1 MKIKMGANLTSPLP
15 HHHRTQTTSVC
26 NHLFSPGD
34 GGPTFAPQRDST
46 GSSRNSSNGK
56 ESVLMQGWNWSKR
69 NIQPVMSRR
78 SLPKSGSSSEATSS
92 KSSDSLV
99 SFTRNV
105 STSTTSSQYGKL
117 SISLDRNQ
125 NYKTVPRPADT
136 TTIIPNYYSLREEF
150 RRGLQINTKQDLDN
164 NNLTA
169 NELSVISSPKHVPRP
184 RSIRDDNA
192 NDDLSPGD
200 QQENVISE
208 KRGTKKTI
216 IQASTSELLRG
227 LGIFISKN
235 CDVSDFD
242 PAHLVTWLRSVDR
255 SLLLQGW
262 QDIAFINPANLVFIF
277 LLVRDVLPDE
287 RHLIHSLEE
296 LHAWILS
303 CLYVSYSY
311 MGNEISYPL
320 KPFLIG
326 NDRNVFWNRCV
337 SMVTS
342 HSRKMLLLNSSSTF
356 FTEVFT
362 DLKHCSNPS

>member
-1 MKIKMGANLTSPLP
+1 MGANLTSPLP

-150 RRGLQINTKQDLDN
+150 RRGLQINTRQDLDN

-208 KRGTKKTI
+208 
-216 IQASTSELLRG
+216 ASTSELLRG

-342 HSRKMLLLNSSSTF
+342 HSHKMLLLNSSSTF

>member
-1 MKIKMGANLTSPLP
+1 MGANLTSPLP

-34 GGPTFAPQRDST
+34 GGPTFAPQRDSNT
-46 GSSRNSSNGK
+46 SSRSSSNAK

-105 STSTTSSQYGKL
+105 STSTSSQYGKI

-125 NYKTVPRPADT
+125 NYKSVPRPSDT

-150 RRGLQINTKQDLDN
+150 RRGLQINTRQDLVN
-164 NNLTA
+164 NNLA
-169 NELSVISSPKHVPRP
+169 SNDLSVIGSPKHVPRP
-184 RSIRDDNA
+184 RSVLRDDNA
-192 NDDLSPGD
+192 NCDISPIAE
-200 QQENVISE
+200 QENVPSE
-208 KRGTKKTI
+208 
-216 IQASTSELLRG
+216 ASTSELLRG
-227 LGIFISKN
+227 LGIFISNN

-287 RHLIHSLEE
+287 RHLIHTLEE

-326 NDRNVFWNRCV
+326 NDRNTFWNRCV
-337 SMVTS
+337 AMVTS
-342 HSRKMLLLNSSSTF
+342 HSRQMLLLNSSSTF
-356 FTEVFT
+356 FSEVFT
-362 DLKHCSNPS
+362 DLKHCSSSE

>member
-1 MKIKMGANLTSPLP
+1 MGANLTSPLP

-34 GGPTFAPQRDST
+34 GGPTFAPQRDSNT
-46 GSSRNSSNGK
+46 SSRNSSSAK

-99 SFTRNV
+99 SFTRIV
-105 STSTTSSQYGKL
+105 STSTSSQYGKI

-125 NYKTVPRPADT
+125 NYKT
-136 TTIIPNYYSLREEF
+136 
-150 RRGLQINTKQDLDN
+150 
-164 NNLTA
+164 
-169 NELSVISSPKHVPRP
+169 SPKHIPKP
-184 RSIRDDNA
+184 RSIQDDNA
-192 NDDLSPGD
+192 NEELSSGD
-200 QQENVISE
+200 QQENVITE

-287 RHLIHSLEE
+287 RHLIHTLEE

-326 NDRNVFWNRCV
+326 NDRNTFWNRCV

-342 HSRKMLLLNSSSTF
+342 HSRKMLLLNSSSSF

-362 DLKHCSNPS
+362 DLKHCSNSD

>member
-1 MKIKMGANLTSPLP
+1 MGANLTSPLP

-34 GGPTFAPQRDST
+34 GGPTFAPQRDSNA
-46 GSSRNSSNGK
+46 SSRNSSSAK

-78 SLPKSGSSSEATSS
+78 SLPKSGSSSVFQ
-92 KSSDSLV
+92 KQHHRNPVIVLFLSLEMLGLLLPV
-99 SFTRNV
+99 NMGKY
-105 STSTTSSQYGKL
+105 QYHLTGIII
-117 SISLDRNQ
+117 ISEI
-125 NYKTVPRPADT
+125 PRPDS
-136 TTIIPNYYSLREEF
+136 TTIITNYHTLHNEF
-150 RRGLQINTKQDLDN
+150 KRNCQINNRQDLVN

-169 NELSVISSPKHVPRP
+169 NELSIIGSPTHVPRP

-192 NDDLSPGD
+192 NDECD
-200 QQENVISE
+200 QQENYISE

-287 RHLIHSLEE
+287 RHLIRTLEE

-326 NDRNVFWNRCV
+326 NDRNTFWNRCV

-362 DLKHCSNPS
+362 DLKHCSSPSSD

>member
-1 MKIKMGANLTSPLP
+1 MGANLTSPLP

-34 GGPTFAPQRDST
+34 GGPTFAPQRDSNA
-46 GSSRNSSNGK
+46 SSRNSSSAK

-105 STSTTSSQYGKL
+105 GTSTSSQYGKI
-117 SISLDRNQ
+117 SISLDRNH
-125 NYKTVPRPADT
+125 NHKIPRPDS
-136 TTIIPNYYSLREEF
+136 TTIITNYHTLHNEF
-150 RRGLQINTKQDLDN
+150 KRNCQINNRQDLVN

-169 NELSVISSPKHVPRP
+169 NEISIIGSPTHVPRP

-192 NDDLSPGD
+192 NDECD
-200 QQENVISE
+200 QQENYISE

-287 RHLIHSLEE
+287 RHLIRTLEE

-326 NDRNVFWNRCV
+326 NDRNTFWNRCV

-362 DLKHCSNPS
+362 DLKHCSTPSSD

>member
-1 MKIKMGANLTSPLP
+1 MGANLTSPLP

-34 GGPTFAPQRDST
+34 GGPTFAPQRDSNT
-46 GSSRNSSNGK
+46 SSRNSSSAK
-56 ESVLMQGWNWSKR
+56 ESVLMQGWNWSKK

-105 STSTTSSQYGKL
+105 STSTSSQYGKL

-150 RRGLQINTKQDLDN
+150 RRGLQINTRQDLVN

-184 RSIRDDNA
+184 RSLRDDNA
-192 NDDLSPGD
+192 NDDISPGD

-287 RHLIHSLEE
+287 RHLIHTLEE

-326 NDRNVFWNRCV
+326 NDRNTFWNRCV
-337 SMVTS
+337 AMVTS

-362 DLKHCSNPS
+362 DLKHCSTPSSE

>member
-1 MKIKMGANLTSPLP
+1 MGANLTSPLP
-15 HHHRTQTTSVC
+15 HRPQTSVC

-34 GGPTFAPQRDST
+34 GGPTFAPQRE
-46 GSSRNSSNGK
+46 SRTSVK

-99 SFTRNV
+99 SFTRNIG
-105 STSTTSSQYGKL
+105 TSTTSSSSSQYGKM

-125 NYKTVPRPADT
+125 NYKTTAPRPVDT

-150 RRGLQINTKQDLDN
+150 RRGLQINHRQDLAN

-184 RSIRDDNA
+184 RSLRDDNA
-192 NDDLSPGD
+192 NEELLPAEPEAVLS
-200 QQENVISE
+200 ET
-208 KRGTKKTI
+208 RGSKKTI

-227 LGIFISKN
+227 LGIFISNN
-235 CDVSDFD
+235 CGVTDFE

-255 SLLLQGW
+255 ALLLQGW

-277 LLVRDVLPDE
+277 LLVRDVLPGE
-287 RHLIHSLEE
+287 RHLIHTLEE

-326 NDRNVFWNRCV
+326 NDRGIFWNRCV

-342 HSRKMLLLNSSSTF
+342 HSRKMLLLNSSSTY

-362 DLKHCSNPS
+362 DLKHCSE